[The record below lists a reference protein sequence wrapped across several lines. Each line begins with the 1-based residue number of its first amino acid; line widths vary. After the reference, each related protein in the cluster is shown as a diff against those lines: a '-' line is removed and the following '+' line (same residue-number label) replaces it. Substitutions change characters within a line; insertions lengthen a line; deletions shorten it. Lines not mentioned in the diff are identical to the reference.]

1 MNFKD
6 TKFAGFLKRAQHA
19 VVKNGGD
26 VAAIGLK
33 FATGNVSGAI
43 EETMDLLKGD
53 DDTLS
58 KELLSELQ
66 LKKEEFQLEKYK
78 LEVDDRNSARKR
90 EIEIRKS
97 GGQDVM
103 MIVTGS
109 VGLLAFLVLLFSVLF
124 IDLPEKNKSLIF
136 HFLGVS
142 ETVVIAI
149 FTYYYG
155 SSKGSA
161 DKQKELE
168 KKGN

>member
-1 MNFKD
+1 MKFKD

-58 KELLSELQ
+58 KELLSELE
-66 LKKEEFQLEKYK
+66 LKRQEFELEKFR
-78 LEVDDRNSARKR
+78 LEVEDRNSARER
-90 EIEIRKS
+90 EVELKKA
-97 GGQDVM
+97 GGQDIM
-103 MIVTGS
+103 MVVSGV
-109 VGLLAFLVLLFSVLF
+109 VGLTAFMLVLVSVLF
-124 IDLPEKNKSLIF
+124 FNLPVENKNLIYHSLGIVEGVAISIF
-136 HFLGVS
+136 
-142 ETVVIAI
+142 A
-149 FTYYYG
+149 YYFG
-155 SSKGSA
+155 SSKGSS
-161 DKQKELE
+161 DKHKELM